1 MAAELLGAKGLG
13 LLRWSSRRM
22 LRVPDAEEER
32 GGIAVGSEK
41 RGGADQIEVRRRRR
55 RSGGGG
61 TKARALSWGL
71 MDPIEKKRGR
81 KTREQRRVWGWRASG
96 RRAI

>member
-1 MAAELLGAKGLG
+1 MAAELLGAKGFG

-41 RGGADQIEVRRRRR
+41 RGGADQIEVRRRR
-55 RSGGGG
+55 SGGGG
-61 TKARALSWGL
+61 TKARALSWL